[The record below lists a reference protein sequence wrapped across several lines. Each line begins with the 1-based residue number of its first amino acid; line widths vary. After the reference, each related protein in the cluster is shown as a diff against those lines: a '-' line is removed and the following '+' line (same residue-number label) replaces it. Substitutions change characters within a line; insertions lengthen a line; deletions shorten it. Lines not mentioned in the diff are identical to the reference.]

1 MPQSLHVL
9 SVHIVFSTKHR
20 RPDLSPELRPVLWA
34 YMTGILKN
42 LECCSITV
50 GGYVEH
56 THILCNLSKKHAP
69 MKILEIVKKESSKW
83 IKAQELGVQSFH
95 WQDGYGL
102 FSVSPSHLESV
113 RQYILK
119 QEQHH
124 RKVSFQQELLGILR
138 KYRVSYDERYLWD

>member
-9 SVHIVFSTKHR
+9 SAHIIFATKHR
-20 RPDLSPELRPVLWA
+20 RPDLRAELRPSLWA
-34 YMTGILKN
+34 YMAGILKN

-56 THILCNLSKKHAP
+56 VHILCNLSKKYAT
-69 MKILEIVKKESSKW
+69 MKLLEIVKKESSKW
-83 IKAQELGVQSFH
+83 VKDQEPGMQSFH

-102 FSVSPSHLESV
+102 LSVSPSHFEAV

-119 QEQHH
+119 QEEHH
-124 RKVSFQQELLGILR
+124 QKVSFQEELLGILR
-138 KYRVSYDERYLWD
+138 KNKVSFDERHLWD